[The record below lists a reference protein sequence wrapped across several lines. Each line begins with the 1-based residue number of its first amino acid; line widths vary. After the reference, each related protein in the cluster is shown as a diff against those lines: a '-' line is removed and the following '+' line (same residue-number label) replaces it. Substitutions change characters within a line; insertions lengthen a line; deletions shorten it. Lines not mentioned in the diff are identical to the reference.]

1 MQQISSFI
9 LYTVLFWKNTAY
21 MLLVFFNKVSFS
33 FHVYAKI
40 AFKSLQFGTGLRK
53 PFWFLCT
60 INSFQN
66 KNTYEHNFN
75 LTINDSCL
83 FNSNLRIVILI
94 KHRQLC
100 SKNVWSK
107 DWFAQAIYHTSKS
120 FCPHV
125 GTCACKNMPLLKRPG
140 LTSKTS
146 LCILK
151 KEMSI
156 KAKSSLIKE

>member
-9 LYTVLFWKNTAY
+9 LYSFVLKKYCLHAAGFLQSGVLF
-21 MLLVFFNKVSFS
+21 VSC
-33 FHVYAKI
+33 VCKI
-40 AFKSLQFGTGLRK
+40 PFKSLQFGTGLRK

-83 FNSNLRIVILI
+83 FNNNLRIVILI